1 MSVPEWEAP
10 RRLVVGVTGASGAVY
25 ARRLVGVLRA
35 SGVEVHLV
43 VTDAARRVFREELG
57 WDGLDLTDWVER
69 TWVWPTGEGGVPVAA
84 DGKRLGGGRPVEGGD
99 ASPAAVVLYD
109 NEDVGAPVAS
119 GSFRTWGMV
128 VVPCSM
134 GTLGRL
140 AAGSGEKL
148 LERAADVAL
157 KEGRPLVLVP
167 RETPLTP
174 IHLENMLRL
183 ARSGAAILPAM
194 PAFYHRPR
202 TVDDLVNFVVGK
214 ILDRL
219 YLPAPDIY
227 ARWGRNEGE

>member
-69 TWVWPTGEGGVPVAA
+69 TWVWPTGEGGVPAAA
-84 DGKRLGGGRPVEGGD
+84 DGKRLGGGRPVEGAMRPRGRRPLRQRGRGGTRGEWLL
-99 ASPAAVVLYD
+99 SHV
-109 NEDVGAPVAS
+109 
-119 GSFRTWGMV
+119 GMV

-183 ARSGAAILPAM
+183 ARAGAAILPAM

>member
-1 MSVPEWEAP
+1 ML
-10 RRLVVGVTGASGAVY
+10 RRLVVGVTGASGAIY
-25 ARRLVGVLRA
+25 AHRLVGVLRA
-35 SGVEVHLV
+35 AGVEVHLV

-57 WDGLDLTDWVER
+57 WDGENLADWVGR
-69 TWVWPTGEGGVPVAA
+69 TWVWPPEGGGAGSLAA
-84 DGKRLGGGRPVEGGD
+84 EESRPGERKGM
-99 ASPAAVVLYD
+99 ASRDVFLYD

-119 GSFRTWGMV
+119 GSFRTRGMV

-140 AAGSGEKL
+140 ATGSGEKL

-167 RETPLTP
+167 RETPLTA

-183 ARSGAAILPAM
+183 ARAGAAILPAM

-202 TVDDLVNFVVGK
+202 TV
-214 ILDRL
+214 
-219 YLPAPDIY
+219 
-227 ARWGRNEGE
+227 

>member
-1 MSVPEWEAP
+1 MSGLTQKGPH
-10 RRLVVGVTGASGAVY
+10 RLVVGVTGASGAVY

-35 SGVEVHLV
+35 AGVEVHLV

-57 WDGLDLTDWVER
+57 WDGEHLADWVRR
-69 TWVWPTGEGGVPVAA
+69 TWVWPPEGG
-84 DGKRLGGGRPVEGGD
+84 GGG
-99 ASPAAVVLYD
+99 PAAAEGSRPGVRKGAAPADVFLYD

-119 GSFRTWGMV
+119 GSFRTRGMV

-140 AAGSGEKL
+140 ATGSGEKL

-167 RETPLTP
+167 RETPLTA

-183 ARSGAAILPAM
+183 ARAGAAILPAM

-219 YLPAPDIY
+219 DLSAPDVY
-227 ARWGRNEGE
+227 ARWGEGSKGE